1 MDESKYDNRLID
13 KGFIPDD
20 YTDYLKSLKCCV
32 CGSIK
37 SCKCTIEDFEASTNN
52 SLNSDQLKLAG

>member
-1 MDESKYDNRLID
+1 MDESNYDKRLID

-37 SCKCTIEDFEASTNN
+37 SCKCTIEDFKARPNN
-52 SLNSDQLKLAG
+52 SLNSDC